1 MPIHTPMGSYSETA
15 PALHGTWTNPSE
27 GASHRV
33 TIVGRFFWSH
43 KLPNISRMAIET
55 VQGERAF
62 WNWLYAI
69 CTSVYIMIFM
79 LFLKRCKISYFY
91 AGGFVCRRLWH
102 EKVWLRHKIPP
113 TTSKGS
119 EFTCC
124 FGCLVGTP
132 VHSFFVRTSM
142 APPLI
147 CGHLVI
153 QFHVH
158 LTVLFALKN
167 LYDTGVFFPFGRGTP
182 EADWRNWR
190 HFRFYFDRWFG
201 VLCQF
206 DELKRFCRGMHLFT
220 VFKALL
226 LGC

>member
-1 MPIHTPMGSYSETA
+1 M
-15 PALHGTWTNPSE
+15 
-27 GASHRV
+27 
-33 TIVGRFFWSH
+33 
-43 KLPNISRMAIET
+43 
-55 VQGERAF
+55 
-62 WNWLYAI
+62 I
-69 CTSVYIMIFM
+69 CM

-91 AGGFVCRRLWH
+91 AGGFVCSRLWH

-132 VHSFFVRTSM
+132 LHSFFVRTSM